1 MAQNRV
7 PSNDVWDY
15 IRTLE
20 RRLEAVEGRTHRNVV
35 IPEGGVRITNDGE
48 LIVQTASGAYTFYLI
63 QGGDGQREFGVTR
76 DNGSFVIRTF
86 SVVGGAQAW
95 ALHDNGNGIVVSD
108 DAASGQGLARP
119 ALTWPTRR
127 VRFDSLPNTDSTTF
141 DPVLDTAFAYKSH
154 PRAFAQVVHCVTTS
168 GTTGEARLMLDG
180 VQVGT
185 TIPVAFSVGFA
196 NVGPFDVPG
205 THMSQH
211 RLVLECRRTG
221 GTGRVGADMVVRV
234 EQT

>member
-1 MAQNRV
+1 V
-7 PSNDVWDY
+7 Y
-15 IRTLE
+15 TLY
-20 RRLEAVEGRTHRNVV
+20 AKK
-35 IPEGGVRITNDGE
+35 GVDGK
-48 LIVQTASGAYTFYLI
+48 
-63 QGGDGQREFGVTR
+63 REFGLLR
-76 DNGSFVIRTF
+76 DNGTFVLRTF
-86 SVVGGAQAW
+86 GVGSGQAW

-119 ALTWPTRR
+119 ALSWPTRR
-127 VRFDSLPNTDSTTF
+127 VRFDSLASTDSGTF
-141 DPVLDTAFAYKSH
+141 DALLDTGFAYKSH
-154 PRAFAQVVHCVTTS
+154 PRAYVQVVHCVTTS

-180 VQVGT
+180 VQVGAT
-185 TIPVAFSVGFA
+185 MPVAFVLTYA